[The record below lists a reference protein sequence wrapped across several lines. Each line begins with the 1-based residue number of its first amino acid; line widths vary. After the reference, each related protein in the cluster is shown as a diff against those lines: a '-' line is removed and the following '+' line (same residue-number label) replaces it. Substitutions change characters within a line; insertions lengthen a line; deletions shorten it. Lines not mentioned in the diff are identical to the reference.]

1 MIIKVEG
8 ESHSSFKLS
17 TNEIRVAGAI
27 GTTPESMYLTYSN
40 STHYL
45 TFTQHLSKT
54 KYIHHT
60 ISKTKTLRSMFI
72 IHGNYLYGYDDGSI
86 YSTQQSIYLNF
97 THNGPVIKIHHN
109 ETTANLIT
117 ADATG

>member
-1 MIIKVEG
+1 MIIRVEG

-17 TNEIRVAGAI
+17 TNKIRVAGAV
-27 GTTPESMYLTYSN
+27 GTTPKYMYLAYSN
-40 STHYL
+40 STHYRTL
-45 TFTQHLSKT
+45 IQRLSEP
-54 KYIHHT
+54 KYIHME